1 MGCLFPGCVFS
12 LTQSDFD
19 QYLGVILA
27 AAGITKD
34 KGIIQ
39 SYGKKNEFKQ
49 WMYSQIFHLGIQNVS
64 NIS

>member
-1 MGCLFPGCVFS
+1 MGCLFPVCVFS

-19 QYLGVILA
+19 HYLGFILA

-39 SYGKKNEFKQ
+39 SYGKKNKFKQ
-49 WMYSQIFHLGIQNVS
+49 RM
-64 NIS
+64 

>member
-1 MGCLFPGCVFS
+1 MGCLSPVCVFS

-27 AAGITKD
+27 AGITKD

-39 SYGKKNEFKQ
+39 SYGKMNLSSECILRSFT
-49 WMYSQIFHLGIQNVS
+49 
-64 NIS
+64 